1 MSPDDKLHSSS
12 VSPLEQAAAWLEGL
26 INVERLPELPYSRLG
41 LDPIEHLLARVGEP
55 QRDLCVIHI
64 AGSKGKGS
72 TALFAEAILRA
83 AGERVGTFTSPHLER
98 WTERFRIGG
107 EEVSEDALASVLERL
122 RPHAEAL
129 AKEAPGKAPTFFDVI
144 TAAAFLLF
152 RDASIDCAVLEV
164 GLGGRLDSTNVVD
177 PAVACITTIELEHTD
192 RLGSTHAAIAG
203 EKAGILK
210 RGRPA
215 VIGELPA
222 EARSV
227 VEARA
232 QELGVPLDRL
242 GRELSAEVTSSDSSG
257 VRVRLRDGKLEVETK
272 LSTLG
277 VHQAANAA
285 LALACVRRAAPHWSD
300 EALARAA
307 RAGLAA
313 AQLPGRVE
321 LLGRR
326 PWLVVDGAHTTESAR
341 ALACALGTLARRRS
355 RLVLSVSGGKNL
367 AGILAAVLPC
377 FDEIFVTRADSLRS
391 LDPSQVAGAIRTA
404 GGSAAVHAVPNPFMA
419 LRAAREGL
427 SQDDLLCATGSLYL
441 AGIARKV
448 LATQP

>member
-1 MSPDDKLHSSS
+1 VNPHDKRHSSS
-12 VSPLEQAAAWLEGL
+12 VSPLEPAAAWLEGL

-41 LDPIEHLLARVGEP
+41 LDPIHHLLARVGEP
-55 QRDLCVIHI
+55 QRDLRVIHI

-72 TALFAEAILRA
+72 TALFAEAILHA

-107 EEVSEDALASVLERL
+107 AEVSDDALASALEWL

-129 AKEAPGKAPTFFDVI
+129 AKEDPGKAPTFFDVI

-164 GLGGRLDSTNVVD
+164 GLGGRLDSTNLVD

-192 RLGSTHAAIAG
+192 RLGTTHAAIAG

-232 QELGVPLDRL
+232 QELGAPLSRL

-257 VRVRLRDGKLEVETK
+257 VSVRLRDGSLEVETK

-285 LALACVRRAAPHWSD
+285 LALACVRRAAPHWSQ
-300 EALARAA
+300 EALAGAA

-313 AQLPGRVE
+313 ARLPGRVE

-326 PWLVVDGAHTTESAR
+326 PWLVVDGAHTAESAR

-391 LDPSQVAGAIRTA
+391 LDPLQVAGAIRAA
-404 GGSAAVHAVPNPFMA
+404 GSRAAVHAVPNPFMA

-427 SQDDLLCATGSLYL
+427 CEEDLLCATGSLYL
-441 AGIARKV
+441 AGIARKA
-448 LATQP
+448 LAPQH

>member
-1 MSPDDKLHSSS
+1 VSPDNQRPSSS
-12 VSPLEQAAAWLEGL
+12 ASALESAAAWLEGL
-26 INVERLPELPYSRLG
+26 INVERRPELPYSRLG
-41 LDPIEHLLARVGEP
+41 LGPIRELLARVGEP
-55 QRDLCVIHI
+55 QRGLRVIHV

-83 AGERVGTFTSPHLER
+83 AGQRVGTFTSPHLER
-98 WTERFRIGG
+98 WTERFRIAG
-107 EEVSEDALASVLERL
+107 EEVPGEALACALDSL
-122 RPHAEAL
+122 RPHAEGL
-129 AKEAPGKAPTFFDVI
+129 AKEASGRAPTFFDVI

-152 RDASIDCAVLEV
+152 RDAAIDCAVVEV
-164 GLGGRLDSTNVVD
+164 GMGGRLDSTNVVD

-192 RLGSTHAAIAG
+192 RLGTTLAAIAG

-215 VIGELPA
+215 VIGALPG
-222 EARSV
+222 EARAV

-232 QELGVPLDRL
+232 QELGVPLSRL
-242 GRELSAEVTSSDSSG
+242 GQDLSTQVTSSDASG
-257 VRVRLRDGKLEVETK
+257 VGVRLRDGGLELEAK

-285 LALACVRRAAPHWSD
+285 LAWACVRRALGSH
-300 EALARAA
+300 ETLAKAA
-307 RAGLAA
+307 QQGLAA
-313 AQLPGRVE
+313 ARLPGRVE

-326 PWLVVDGAHTTESAR
+326 PWLVVDGAHTAESAR
-341 ALACALGTLARRRS
+341 ALACALGSLARRRG
-355 RLVLSVSGGKNL
+355 RLVLSVSSGKNL
-367 AGILAAVLPC
+367 SGILAAVLPC

-391 LDPSQVAGAIRTA
+391 LDPAQVAAAIRAA
-404 GGSAAVHAVPNPFMA
+404 GSRAAVHAVPNPFMA

-427 SQDDLLCATGSLYL
+427 SEDELLCATGSLYL

-448 LATQP
+448 LAAG

>member
-1 MSPDDKLHSSS
+1 MSPPDKHPGSS
-12 VSPLEQAAAWLEGL
+12 VSPLERAAAWLEGL
-26 INVERLPELPYSRLG
+26 INVERLPELPYSRLS
-41 LDPIEHLLARVGEP
+41 LDPICQLLARVGEP
-55 QRDLCVIHI
+55 QRDLCVIHV

-83 AGERVGTFTSPHLER
+83 GGERVGTFTSPHLER
-98 WTERFRIGG
+98 WTERFRICG
-107 EEVSEDALASVLERL
+107 EEVSGDALASALEWL

-129 AKEAPGKAPTFFDVI
+129 TKEAPGKAPTFFDVI

-152 RDASIDCAVLEV
+152 RDAAVDCAVVEV
-164 GLGGRLDSTNVVD
+164 GMGGRLDSTNVVD

-192 RLGSTHAAIAG
+192 RLGTTLAAIAG

-215 VIGELPA
+215 VIGALPA
-222 EARSV
+222 EALAV

-232 QELGVPLDRL
+232 QELGAPLSRL
-242 GRELSAEVTSSDSSG
+242 CRELSSKVTSSDDSG
-257 VRVRLRDGKLEVETK
+257 VGVCLRDGSLEVEAK

-285 LALACVRRAAPHWSD
+285 LALAGVRRATPHWAR
-300 EALARAA
+300 ETLAEAA

-313 AQLPGRVE
+313 ARLPGRVE

-326 PWLVVDGAHTTESAR
+326 PFLVVDGAHTAESAR
-341 ALACALGTLARRRS
+341 ALASALGTLARRRS
-355 RLVLSVSGGKNL
+355 RLVLSVSSGKNL

-391 LDPSQVAGAIRTA
+391 LDPAQVAAAIRA
-404 GGSAAVHAVPNPFMA
+404 ADSRAAVHAVPNPFMA
-419 LRAAREGL
+419 LRGAREGL
-427 SQDDLLCATGSLYL
+427 GEEDLLCATGSLYL

-448 LATQP
+448 LAAER

>member
-1 MSPDDKLHSSS
+1 VSPHDQRQSSS
-12 VSPLEQAAAWLEGL
+12 SSPLEQAAAWLESL

-41 LDPIEHLLARVGEP
+41 LEPIQHLLARVGEP
-55 QRDLCVIHI
+55 QRDLRVIHV

-83 AGERVGTFTSPHLER
+83 AGQRVGTFTSPHLER

-107 EEVSEDALASVLERL
+107 EEVSGDALASALGWL
-122 RPHAEAL
+122 RPHVEAL

-152 RDASIDCAVLEV
+152 RDAAIDCAVIEV
-164 GLGGRLDSTNVVD
+164 GMGGRLDSTNVVD

-192 RLGSTHAAIAG
+192 RLGTTHAAIAG

-215 VIGELPA
+215 VIGALPA
-222 EARSV
+222 EACAV

-232 QELGVPLDRL
+232 QGLGAPLSRL
-242 GRELSAEVTSSDSSG
+242 GRELFAEVTSSDASG
-257 VRVRLRDGKLEVETK
+257 VSVRLWDGRLEVETK

-277 VHQAANAA
+277 LHQATNAA
-285 LALACVRRAAPHWSD
+285 LALACVRRAAPWSR
-300 EALARAA
+300 EALASAA

-313 AQLPGRVE
+313 ARLPGRVE

-326 PWLVVDGAHTTESAR
+326 PWLVVDGAHTAESAR
-341 ALACALGTLARRRS
+341 ALASALGTLARRRG
-355 RLVLSVSGGKNL
+355 RLVLSVSSGKNL
-367 AGILAAVLPC
+367 AGILSALLPC
-377 FDEIFVTRADSLRS
+377 FEEIFVTRADSLRS
-391 LDPSQVAGAIRTA
+391 LDPSHVAGAIRAA
-404 GGSAAVHAVPNPFMA
+404 GSRATVHAVPNPFVA
-419 LRAAREGL
+419 LRAARQGL
-427 SQDDLLCATGSLYL
+427 SEDDLLCATGSLYL

-448 LATQP
+448 LAAEG